1 VLPSGK
7 ARAFALFGNAPNPV
21 AGATTFSFELA
32 EGSDVRLA
40 VYDAAGRRVAAPA
53 EGYYGPGRHDVPFA
67 CDLAPGVYV
76 YRLEAGANV
85 AARKMVVVD

>member
-1 VLPSGK
+1 
-7 ARAFALFGNAPNPV
+7 
-21 AGATTFSFELA
+21 
-32 EGSDVRLA
+32 
-40 VYDAAGRRVAAPA
+40 VAAPA

-85 AARKMVVVD
+85 AARKMVVVE